1 MEKNAL
7 IIGATGLVG
16 ENALKTLLQSN
27 IYKEVIALVR
37 TPLEYQHKKL
47 KEIIINFDHLDEYQ
61 SLFAVDDIYCC
72 LGTTIKKA
80 KTQENMKKIDV
91 DYPVKCAKLGKKM
104 GAKQFIVISAIGAN
118 SNSAFFY
125 SRIKGMLEE
134 NLVALSFDAL
144 LILQPSLL
152 LGERDE
158 FRFGEKISSIIFPLL
173 HPLLVG
179 PLKKYKGIHA
189 EKVAAAMYKIAQMN
203 KKGVLIIPSDKIA
216 ELAEG

>member
-1 MEKNAL
+1 MEKKAL

-47 KEIIINFDHLDEYQ
+47 KEVIINFDHLDEYQ

-91 DYPVKCAKLGKKM
+91 DYPVKCATLGKKM

-118 SNSAFFY
+118 SNSAIFY

-134 NLVALSFDAL
+134 NLAALSFDAL

>member
-1 MEKNAL
+1 MEKKAL
-7 IIGATGLVG
+7 IIGATGFVG

-47 KEIIINFDHLDEYQ
+47 KEVIINFDHLDEYQ

-91 DYPVKCAKLGKKM
+91 DYPVKCATLGKKM

-118 SNSAFFY
+118 SNSAIFY

-134 NLVALSFDAL
+134 NLAALSFDAL

-189 EKVAAAMYKIAQMN
+189 EKVAAVMYKIAQMN

>member
-1 MEKNAL
+1 MEKKAL

-47 KEIIINFDHLDEYQ
+47 KEVIINFDHLDEYQ

-91 DYPVKCAKLGKKM
+91 DYPVKCATLGKKM

-118 SNSAFFY
+118 SNSAIFY

-134 NLVALSFDAL
+134 NLAALSFDAL

-189 EKVAAAMYKIAQMN
+189 EKVAAVMYKIAQMN

>member
-91 DYPVKCAKLGKKM
+91 DYPVKCATLGKKM

-118 SNSAFFY
+118 SNSAIFY

-134 NLVALSFDAL
+134 NLAALSFDAL